1 MSINPQYFMIFMFPV
16 MLHLED
22 FDLTG
27 SRVKVFCVLFI
38 LVLLKSVNLDAERYT
53 FFSSVLPHG
62 EFCADT
68 VDLQM

>member
-1 MSINPQYFMIFMFPV
+1 MPMNPKYFMIFVFPV
-16 MLHLED
+16 ILHLED

-38 LVLLKSVNLDAERYT
+38 LILFKSVNLDAERYT
-53 FFSSVLPHG
+53 FFSSMLSHS

-68 VDLQM
+68 VDLQI